1 MCVHIMMMMTMESYQ
16 GTNGTRFFLEEESSQ
31 VEDYE
36 HDVVIKKG
44 GVHL

>member
-1 MCVHIMMMMTMESYQ
+1 MMMMTMESYQ

-44 GVHL
+44 GVNL